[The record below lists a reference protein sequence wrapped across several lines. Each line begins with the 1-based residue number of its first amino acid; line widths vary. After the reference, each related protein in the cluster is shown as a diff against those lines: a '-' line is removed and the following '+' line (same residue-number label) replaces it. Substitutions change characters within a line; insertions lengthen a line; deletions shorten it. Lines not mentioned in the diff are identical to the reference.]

1 MTLQDLPLRDLVEME
16 KTLKILRYTY
26 ENPSSPS
33 STCPLCIMYMDEPAE
48 DSSCTICPHISIDG
62 AEYTEAGM
70 PCKSNQRIPPEHRE
84 ISYWTFRSYTDDEI
98 VRRLKLDKENNNIG
112 TIRAAHI
119 RRVTG
124 WILKVQYEI
133 QRRYGVEAV

>member
-70 PCKSNQRIPPEHRE
+70 PCKSNQRIRPNIEKFPIGHFDHTQMMRLSED
-84 ISYWTFRSYTDDEI
+84 SNWTR
-98 VRRLKLDKENNNIG
+98 K
-112 TIRAAHI
+112 TITSERFAQPTSAA
-119 RRVTG
+119 
-124 WILKVQYEI
+124 
-133 QRRYGVEAV
+133 